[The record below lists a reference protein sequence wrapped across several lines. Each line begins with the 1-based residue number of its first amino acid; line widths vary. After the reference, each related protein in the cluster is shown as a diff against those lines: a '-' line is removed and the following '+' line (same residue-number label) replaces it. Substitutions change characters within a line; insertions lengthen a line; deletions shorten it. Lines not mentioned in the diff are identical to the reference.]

1 MLMRWAVV
9 LPHSINQVIMHVLKR
24 HTSVEEANK
33 IAATLDKD
41 ADGIVTV
48 EELMDWIQHRSEL
61 LEELG
66 SNHDVGRSKSPSDKK
81 NAAASEGQKA

>member
-1 MLMRWAVV
+1 MIMCVGL
-9 LPHSINQVIMHVLKR
+9 LFLNQVIVHVLKR
-24 HTSVEEANK
+24 HTSVEQANK

-66 SNHDVGRSKSPSDKK
+66 SNHDVGSTKPPSDNKST
-81 NAAASEGQKA
+81 AASEGKKA